1 MDSLIVS
8 LTMLIA
14 VIIYAISMFYA
25 YKHGRQAGAMLFQDH
40 AAKLE
45 KRNEHLKEA
54 LDQKQAEMEYEA
66 LFRTTDGKF
75 FTNKHF
81 EDEDV

>member
-8 LTMLIA
+8 LTMLTT
-14 VIIYAISMFYA
+14 VIIYAISMLYA
-25 YKHGRQAGAMLFQDH
+25 YKQGKHAGAMLFQDH
-40 AAKLE
+40 AVTLE
-45 KRNEHLKEA
+45 KRNEQLKEA
-54 LDQKQAEMEYEA
+54 LDQKQAEIEYEA
-66 LFRTTDGKF
+66 MFRTTDGKF